1 MWKKFKKKNKWKV
14 LLYFRCQYIGY
25 QWINEDDKPMSLF
38 YIVKVRGMKQLFGT
52 NRKVQLIMKPILLK
66 LTDEDK
72 KEVHIEVETWEGVKI
87 ND

>member
-1 MWKKFKKKNKWKV
+1 MWKKFKKENKWKV
-14 LLYFRCQYIGY
+14 LLYFRCQYIGC
-25 QWINEDDKPMSLF
+25 QWINEEDKPMNLF

-52 NRKVQLIMKPILLK
+52 NKKVQLIMKPILLK